1 MSMATQNSQSCN
13 NVNKAFME
21 SFDCFVISMSNTK
34 CVKNIHNWCIGK
46 FSTHAKTFLISFH
59 ILTVGMIFLNLH
71 TSSLPIS
78 DWSFCFVLILM
89 WNLVS
94 LQMLLSKLHF
104 CLYLNFD
111 LRKVATPARC
121 HYDADY
127 KRLPTKRTT
136 EDAKA
141 LRNGEPKLDQ
151 ELGKWKERK
160 RRQEEVREMARE
172 GIRQG
177 AAFISEVNR
186 LSNWFGS
193 LLVSQSEGEQRMMHY
208 ASNHVTQVVGDGSY
222 VSRSRVQGSVVTRAR
237 AENHVDFH
245 AQNDIQYVSR
255 GQSNQVSYQVTHQ
268 QGKQAKKRKSSKVG
282 GATLSPPQVIS
293 SDLNWSPIPKRHAS
307 PSESLCVALYCDDGW
322 EDDQPLEKTTA
333 SQSVRP
339 RLPSCSYKR
348 PNRPSLRSL
357 TFTDEISDDNI
368 PDHCSLTPPVSPAV
382 QLRPYTNPRD
392 TPTHHPPL
400 LQSPTHRLAALP
412 AHDLTLESLHDLNW
426 LHKMEPDDQVVLE
439 VHVIWSILSLM
450 VVLLACYTL
459 HHQPLTG

>member
-1 MSMATQNSQSCN
+1 M
-13 NVNKAFME
+13 
-21 SFDCFVISMSNTK
+21 
-34 CVKNIHNWCIGK
+34 
-46 FSTHAKTFLISFH
+46 
-59 ILTVGMIFLNLH
+59 
-71 TSSLPIS
+71 
-78 DWSFCFVLILM
+78 
-89 WNLVS
+89 
-94 LQMLLSKLHF
+94 
-104 CLYLNFD
+104 
-111 LRKVATPARC
+111 
-121 HYDADY
+121 
-127 KRLPTKRTT
+127 
-136 EDAKA
+136 
-141 LRNGEPKLDQ
+141 
-151 ELGKWKERK
+151 
-160 RRQEEVREMARE
+160 
-172 GIRQG
+172 
-177 AAFISEVNR
+177 
-186 LSNWFGS
+186 
-193 LLVSQSEGEQRMMHY
+193 SQSEGEQRMMHY

-222 VSRSRVQGSVVTRAR
+222 VARSRVQGSVVTRAR

-268 QGKQAKKRKSSKVG
+268 QGKQAKKRKSSKIG

-293 SDLNWSPIPKRHAS
+293 SDLNWSPLPKRHAS

-339 RLPSCSYKR
+339 RLPSCSYQR